1 MSDFF
6 QIAKITGKSIQE
18 LEKVFDAIPMAEREE
33 RITSVA
39 KALSERKEHNFD
51 PNKVLAALMD
61 KEACDNLLV
70 YPDVY
75 KCIYQLPFSKDSLY
89 IRMTSEGILHY
100 SLDDKNWTV
109 WDGREELVEKILV
122 GQFGPIGPFYNQL
135 NRQFISNV
143 FEEVLRNGLWYFRNL
158 EANK

>member
-33 RITSVA
+33 RITAVA

-61 KEACDNLLV
+61 KKACDALLV
-70 YPDVY
+70 YPEVY
-75 KCIYQLPFSKDSLY
+75 QCAYQLPFSKDTLY
-89 IRMTSEGILHY
+89 VRLTSEGVLHY
-100 SLDDKNWTV
+100 SLDNNQWAV
-109 WDGREELVEKILV
+109 WDGREELVEKILEGV
-122 GQFGPIGPFYNQL
+122 FGSIGPFYNQL
-135 NRQFISNV
+135 NRQYIRKV
-143 FEEVLRNGLWYFRNL
+143 FEDVMHNGLWYFKNL